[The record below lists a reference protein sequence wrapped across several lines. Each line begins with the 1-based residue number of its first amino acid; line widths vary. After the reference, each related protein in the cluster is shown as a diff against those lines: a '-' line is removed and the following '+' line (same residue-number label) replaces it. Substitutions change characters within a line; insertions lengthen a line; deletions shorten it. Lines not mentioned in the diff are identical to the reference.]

1 MPYNTRRK
9 SLSLPSLGIHLPT
22 ASRAHRSNSKST
34 PNAEILPPPP
44 KRVKRSHD
52 DDNPT
57 PISSPISKPASPK
70 QEDVDHR
77 PQSRRGPAEHTP
89 PPSPGDVEF
98 VPKIDTDGIKDDIV
112 IAVIEQLEKTG
123 NRPHLIRELATVL
136 AATNDSVA
144 QYVHPLNPLH
154 TCITNA
160 SFLLHSSANPAA
172 LLSSRLSLYLKRP
185 WTALA
190 PCPLAKELIPVHP
203 RKVFFYLTTSPHQAL
218 PENSDDIITPS
229 INDVVKRLTPSVS
242 DASIHEDDIDIDF
255 HDRSRLS
262 PSPEIDLSSHELD
275 NDLPM
280 GPPTPGESFSG
291 RSSLTRDGTVDR
303 RMPRNRA
310 PTPPLEADEKGF
322 TETAT
327 AVRARGMSLH
337 ELAVKVSIE
346 ASEEQ
351 GFDDE
356 PVEETPEMTRRKDQE
371 LGYELFGHTRMEL
384 SVPSQTILTSSPM
397 MQPRHVSGVE
407 TVVKKAEI
415 INQQEDVEM
424 GEGSWELDS
433 PENVEL
439 DELDGM
445 FSGF

>member
-9 SLSLPSLGIHLPT
+9 SLSLPSLGIHLPN

-34 PNAEILPPPP
+34 PNAEILPPPT

-52 DDNPT
+52 DDNPS
-57 PISSPISKPASPK
+57 PISSPISKSASPK
-70 QEDVDHR
+70 LEGVDHP
-77 PQSRRGPAEHTP
+77 PQIRRGPAEHTP
-89 PPSPGDVEF
+89 PPSPGDVPLL
-98 VPKIDTDGIKDDIV
+98 PKIDTEGIKDDIV

-144 QYVHPLNPLH
+144 QYVPPSDPLH
-154 TCITNA
+154 SCTANA
-160 SFLLHSSANPAA
+160 SILLNSSANPAA

-185 WTALA
+185 WTALS

-203 RKVFFYLTTSPHQAL
+203 RKVFFYLTTSPHQPL

-229 INDVVKRLTPSVS
+229 LNDVKRLTPSVS
-242 DASIHEDDIDIDF
+242 DASIHGDDIDF

-262 PSPEIDLSSHELD
+262 PSPEIDLSTPELD
-275 NDLPM
+275 DDLPM

-291 RSSLTRDGTVDR
+291 RSSMSRDGTVDR

-337 ELAVKVSIE
+337 EPVVKVSVE
-346 ASEEQ
+346 VLDEQ
-351 GFDDE
+351 DMADE
-356 PVEETPEMTRRKDQE
+356 PMEETPEMTHKKDQE
-371 LGYELFGHTRMEL
+371 LGYELFGHSHRSLDGPTQR
-384 SVPSQTILTSSPM
+384 ILASSPM
-397 MQPRHVSGVE
+397 IQPRDTSVVE
-407 TVVKKAEI
+407 TVKHVDHAH
-415 INQQEDVEM
+415 QQEDVEM

>member
-9 SLSLPSLGIHLPT
+9 SLSLPSLGIHLPN

-34 PNAEILPPPP
+34 PNADILPPPT

-57 PISSPISKPASPK
+57 PVSSPISKPASPK
-70 QEDVDHR
+70 LEDVDHR

-89 PPSPGDVEF
+89 PPSPGDVVF

-144 QYVHPLNPLH
+144 QYVQLFNPI
-154 TCITNA
+154 TSCTTNA
-160 SFLLHSSANPAA
+160 SVLLNSSANPAA

-185 WTALA
+185 WTALS

-203 RKVFFYLTTSPHQAL
+203 RKVFFYLTTSSHQAL

-229 INDVVKRLTPSVS
+229 INDVKRLTPSVS
-242 DASIHEDDIDIDF
+242 DPSVHEDDIDIDF

-262 PSPEIDLSSHELD
+262 PSPEIDLSSPELD
-275 NDLPM
+275 HDLPM

-337 ELAVKVSIE
+337 EHVVKVSIE
-346 ASEEQ
+346 VLEEQ
-351 GFDDE
+351 NSPDE
-356 PVEETPEMTRRKDQE
+356 HVEETPEMTHRKDRE
-371 LGYELFGHTRMEL
+371 LGYELFGQTHGTL
-384 SVPSQTILTSSPM
+384 DVPNQRIITSSPL
-397 MQPRHVSGVE
+397 MQPRHVSAVE
-407 TVVKKAEI
+407 PVVKKVDI
-415 INQQEDVEM
+415 ISQQEDVEM